1 MKSKD
6 YCPRKGCMYHRELQ
20 HVRDN
25 SCDYMMLTGR
35 SRIAQIPDKAQ
46 RRNWAACPCYET
58 KTKARRYGPGVHP
71 YTYDWAL
78 GTRLYRA
85 GATDREIAEALGCS
99 RGNVEYWRRKRKLP
113 ANRRKR
119 NEQ

>member
-6 YCPRKGCMYHRELQ
+6 YCSRKGCMYHRELL

-25 SCDYMMLTGR
+25 SCDYLMITGR
-35 SRIAQIPDKAQ
+35 SRIAQIPEKEQ
-46 RRNWAACPCYET
+46 RRNWGACPCYT
-58 KTKARRYGPGVHP
+58 PKTRARRYGPGVQP

-85 GATDREIAEALGCS
+85 GATDRELAKALGCS
-99 RGNVEYWRRKRKLP
+99 VANVKYWRGRSGLP
-113 ANRRKR
+113 ANRKGAA
-119 NEQ
+119 EQ